1 MVSLKNPK
9 KTIIKGENM
18 NYTTI
23 YFKIENQYCEEK
35 GYVEIYDDDEY
46 IPEFYYWNYN
56 TGYECKEIVCHKNEM
71 ITGLNDEQLFEIEE
85 FKELVN
91 NTYVDKVLDFIFMAD
106 EGEVSE
112 MNFGDILTVKVGDE
126 F

>member
-1 MVSLKNPK
+1 
-9 KTIIKGENM
+9 M

-23 YFKIENQYCEEK
+23 YFKIENENCEQK

-56 TGYECKEIVCHKNEM
+56 TGYQCQETIHHKREEIG
-71 ITGLNDEQLFEIEE
+71 GLIDKQLFEIEE
-85 FKELVN
+85 FKQLVN
-91 NTYVDKVLDFIFMAD
+91 NTYVDEVLEFIFMAD
-106 EGEVSE
+106 EGEVNE
-112 MNFGDILTVKVGDE
+112 MKIGELSVKVGDE

>member
-1 MVSLKNPK
+1 
-9 KTIIKGENM
+9 M

-23 YFKIENQYCEEK
+23 YFKIENRNCEQK

-46 IPEFYYWNYN
+46 MPEFYYWND
-56 TGYECKEIVCHKNEM
+56 TGYQCQEKIYHKKEE
-71 ITGLNDEQLFEIEE
+71 ITGLTNEQIDEIEE
-85 FKELVN
+85 FEELVN

-106 EGEVSE
+106 EGEVAE
-112 MNFGDILTVKVGDE
+112 MKIGDLTVKVGDE

>member
-23 YFKIENQYCEEK
+23 YFKIENKNCEEK
-35 GYVEIYDDDEY
+35 GYVEIYEDDEY
-46 IPEFYYWNYN
+46 MPEFYYWND
-56 TGYECKEIVCHKNEM
+56 TGYQCQEKIYHKKEK
-71 ITGLNDEQLFEIEE
+71 ITGLTNEQIDEIEE
-85 FKELVN
+85 FKQLVN
-91 NTYVDKVLDFIFMAD
+91 NTYVDKVLEFIFMAD
-106 EGEVSE
+106 EDEFDE
-112 MNFGDILTVKVGDE
+112 MEIGGLTVKVGDE

>member
-56 TGYECKEIVCHKNEM
+56 TGYECKEIVCHKNEK
-71 ITGLNDEQLFEIEE
+71 INGLTDEQINEIEQ

-91 NTYVDKVLDFIFMAD
+91 NTYVDWILEFIFMAD
-106 EGEVSE
+106 EGEIDE
-112 MNFGDILTVKVGDE
+112 MEIGGLTVKVGDE

>member
-1 MVSLKNPK
+1 
-9 KTIIKGENM
+9 M

-23 YFKIENQYCEEK
+23 YFKIENQNCEEK

-56 TGYECKEIVCHKNEM
+56 TGYECKEIVCHKNEK
-71 ITGLNDEQLFEIEE
+71 ITGLTYEQICEIEE

-91 NTYVDKVLDFIFMAD
+91 NKYVDKVLDFIFMAN
-106 EGEVSE
+106 EGEIDE
-112 MNFGDILTVKVGDE
+112 MKIGELTVKVGDE